1 MSRNK
6 PPLRQGALTFAAV
19 AGVTILL
26 ELLLAAVGLP
36 GVIAFFC
43 PWVIW
48 EYGNDPI
55 IILTVACLI
64 GLPAGFLSWLSH
76 TLDGMRSSY
85 GRMIT
90 ELKTRIET
98 LEEKLNS
105 ITKD

>member
-1 MSRNK
+1 M
-6 PPLRQGALTFAAV
+6 
-19 AGVTILL
+19 
-26 ELLLAAVGLP
+26 
-36 GVIAFFC
+36 
-43 PWVIW
+43 IW